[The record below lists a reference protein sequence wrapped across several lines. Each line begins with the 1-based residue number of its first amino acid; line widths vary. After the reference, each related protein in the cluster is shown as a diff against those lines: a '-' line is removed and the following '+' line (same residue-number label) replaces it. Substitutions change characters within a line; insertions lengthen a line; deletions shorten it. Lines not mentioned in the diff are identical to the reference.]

1 MVMRRTGTAVRPKTT
16 VTKAVSAPV
25 TKTPRVRSLSNGTG
39 KLDFGRFFSYA
50 TGVLTDTTFVLFFI
64 LSAYLCYDYNTG
76 GNQSHIVKFVT
87 NFVTQFSSF
96 KSSKCTILNLI
107 LVIVPFIPAIFT
119 VTPKNRFGAI
129 ACTFLYYVFV
139 PERTVYEYLIHGAI
153 IYLILRTN
161 VRQYRMIG
169 IVLLFLSYVMQFTL
183 PLPTGATYKCNS
195 TVSVPTV
202 ADS

>member
-16 VTKAVSAPV
+16 VTKTVSVPA
-25 TKTPRVRSLSNGTG
+25 TKTPRPKTTPNGVG
-39 KLDFGRFFSYA
+39 KLDFSRFFNYA
-50 TGVLTDTTFVLFFI
+50 TGVLTDTTFVMFFI

-76 GNQSHIVKFVT
+76 GDKSHIVKFVT

-96 KSSKCTILNLI
+96 KASKCTILNLI
-107 LVIVPFIPAIFT
+107 LVAVPFIPAIFT

-169 IVLLFLSYVMQFTL
+169 VVLLFLSYVMQFTL
-183 PLPTGATYKCNS
+183 PLPTGAAYKCNS
-195 TVSVPTV
+195 TASG
-202 ADS
+202 